1 MKNISLKAKTLV
13 KDQRWQLRRKAAQ
26 RKYGREVS
34 QSAPVLFANAIPK
47 AGSHLL
53 IQIVWGMCQLG
64 PFVDSGRSSV
74 NRDEANRNF
83 PLEKRIQRI
92 QDLKPGDIGYGKITC
107 TPPFIDLLTQPGIA
121 TAFIYRDPRDLAISN
136 VHYATKMHPGHHL
149 HQHFNQVL
157 KTDEE
162 RLRYIIAGEGSYKS
176 LKDRYQEY
184 IGWLN
189 QPVCS
194 MKFEDLR
201 SDKQREALGSYLDF
215 VAEKGY
221 TPFVSREEALDVLE
235 KAIQP
240 SKSGT
245 FRKGTSGQWK
255 SVFSPTIKDL
265 FKETMGDLLIELNY
279 EEDYNW

>member
-1 MKNISLKAKTLV
+1 MNEILLQIKTIA
-13 KDQRWQLRRKAAQ
+13 KDQRWQLRRKAVQ

-53 IQIVWGMCQLG
+53 IQILWGMCQLG

-74 NRDEANRNF
+74 NRDEANRNL
-83 PLEKRIQRI
+83 PIKKRVQRI
-92 QDLKPGDIGYGKITC
+92 LELKPGDIGYGKIAC
-107 TPPFIDLLTQPGIA
+107 APPFIDLLTQPGIA

-149 HQHFNQVL
+149 HQFFNQVL
-157 KTDEE
+157 KTDQE
-162 RLRYIIAGEGSYKS
+162 RLRYIITGEGAYKG
-176 LKDRYQEY
+176 LRDRYLGY
-184 IGWLN
+184 IGWLQ
-189 QPVCS
+189 QPVCCL
-194 MKFEDLR
+194 KFEDLR
-201 SDKQREALGSYLDF
+201 SANLRMALGHYLDF

-221 TPFVSREEALDVLE
+221 TPSVSREEALDVLE

-255 SVFSPTIKDL
+255 AAFSPEIKDL
-265 FKETMGDLLIELNY
+265 FKETMGDLLIELGY
-279 EEDYNW
+279 EEGYNW